1 MHITKLL
8 IFFTFR
14 VRTRKNVV
22 QNVLQ
27 HFTSNKVKKELKT
40 GPGFEQMRIF
50 NIEFNS
56 PEQVAAM

>member
-1 MHITKLL
+1 MFKQNIIIMHNTKLL

-27 HFTSNKVKKELKT
+27 HFTSNKAKEAT
-40 GPGFEQMRIF
+40 INRAGFRVIVDF
-50 NIEFNS
+50 
-56 PEQVAAM
+56 

>member
-27 HFTSNKVKKELKT
+27 HFTGNKVKKKL
-40 GPGFEQMRIF
+40 
-50 NIEFNS
+50 
-56 PEQVAAM
+56 